1 MMPKMIMPIAPGLDF
16 FSFSSRSE
24 LVGATAGVAIR
35 NHLEFEEGF
44 SATLFLPLQ
53 TEYEDQVNSP
63 QTADCTRVTLPAS
76 MQHESSHEAGGF
88 RGDITRLAVD
98 AILNAANT
106 SMPGGAGVDRAAGPE
121 LLAACRQRH
130 GCKTGSAK
138 STPGF
143 RLSAKWVFHA
153 VGASLAWRQPR
164 RGGPACRLQSPGAWN
179 WRLNMLRSIDF
190 PRSARAWTHFRNS
203 AQAIL
208 RAFATSASRFLRRT
222 TRRTGHPILRSTAPK
237 S

>member
-35 NHLEFEEGF
+35 IHLEFEEGF

-138 STPGF
+138 STPG
-143 RLSAKWVFHA
+143 
-153 VGASLAWRQPR
+153 
-164 RGGPACRLQSPGAWN
+164 PACRLQSPGAWN